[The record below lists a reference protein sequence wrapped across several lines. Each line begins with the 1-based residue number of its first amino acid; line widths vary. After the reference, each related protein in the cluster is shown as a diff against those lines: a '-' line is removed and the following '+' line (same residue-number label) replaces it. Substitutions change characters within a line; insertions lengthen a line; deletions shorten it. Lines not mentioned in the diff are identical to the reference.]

1 MATGR
6 VPTTANSPLTAKGD
20 LFTYSTTQARLAVGN
35 NGDTLLA
42 DSSTTTGLRYNP
54 PVGSLANPV
63 INGGAD
69 IWQRGTSI
77 SLAASTSIANSY
89 IFDRFQMPTSANQA
103 CTVSRQTVSDSTN
116 LPNIQ
121 YAARIQR
128 NSGQTGTSNLNPSTS
143 VESANS
149 IPFAGKAVTLSFYAR
164 AGANYSATSN
174 ALPVILVSGIGTDQ
188 SVQSGLTSQTT
199 VASGTVTL
207 TTSWQRF
214 VITGTVGSTATQ
226 LAMFWTFTPTGTAG
240 ANDWF
245 EITGVQIDVGTYTA
259 SSAPAFRRSGGT
271 LQGELA
277 AAQRYYWRAT
287 ANGAFSYFGWAIAT
301 GGSGAACIIS
311 APVTFRVAPTSI
323 DYSNISLYN
332 GTTNYPVTSLT
343 IDWPANNQIGLAA
356 GTGSTLTSSSMFR
369 VLANNNSAAYIGVSA
384 EL

>member
-1 MATGR
+1 
-6 VPTTANSPLTAKGD
+6 
-20 LFTYSTTQARLAVGN
+20 
-35 NGDTLLA
+35 
-42 DSSTTTGLRYNP
+42 
-54 PVGSLANPV
+54 
-63 INGGAD
+63 
-69 IWQRGTSI
+69 
-77 SLAASTSIANSY
+77 LAASTSIANSY